1 MISDMYKSEKKL
13 TEKKLTS
20 EDIFRGKII
29 KLQLDTVEL
38 PNGKSASREIVR
50 HNGAVCIIPLT
61 DTGEVVLERQYRYA
75 NDAVLLEIPAGK
87 LDRADEDPLEAAKR
101 ELREE
106 TGAIAGK
113 MTYLGIYMGS
123 PAILDE
129 KIYMYLAEDLSFGEC
144 DYDEDEFI
152 VLEKIPLEKVV
163 ESVLAGEIP
172 DGKTQTA
179 VLRAYYMKQ
188 KEQRK

>member
-1 MISDMYKSEKKL
+1 MYKSEKKL